1 MSISRLTYTALLTA
15 AAVFLVS
22 GCGESRDED
31 TSTVDHSGSSITVV
45 SNSDVHGWIE
55 MALSQ
60 APPMMA
66 EAGENSAWLL
76 FEGGSLLK
84 FNRTDGRWVA
94 YHIEDIGNVLDFDLN
109 GETPSIIT
117 ETEYLV
123 FNESSCEAVYESL
136 PEGFSPI
143 ELESSNGDVAILGTN
158 GDLAIREE
166 GNFTV
171 YSNSEELNPL
181 GDLQR
186 IGPDWIFSVEGG
198 RIVLFDPSV
207 ALWQFEES
215 PEGDILASSD
225 NILFIGINDTIFVR
239 TSPGEWNYHS
249 DGRLYDGGL
258 VLAENGISTIMSPG
272 DVIAEAPSFEPSRLF
287 AMGGFQEPIWAI
299 DDLGMTVYSGL
310 GEVET
315 SLPYYETQ
323 RVSCTMAG
331 QSAGGM
337 QGSTD
342 SVDDIIQAGGGTFRI
357 YESVSIRPDPFT
369 EFSTEERDS
378 RRNLES
384 ISIEEFR
391 LVGITLDPVG
401 GDQALV
407 EDGLGVSYILY
418 EGTVLDNN
426 SHVAEITSSEVIVI
440 QDVIV
445 DYSARGGGE
454 TTIPTIYSLRLH
466 EEGGL

>member
-1 MSISRLTYTALLTA
+1 MSISKLTCSALLAA

-22 GCGESRDED
+22 GCGENRDED
-31 TSTVDHSGSSITVV
+31 TAMVDYSGSSITVV
-45 SNSDVHGWIE
+45 ANSDVHGWIE

-60 APPMMA
+60 SSPTMA
-66 EAGENSAWLL
+66 EAGDNSAWLL
-76 FEGGSLLK
+76 FEGGNLLR
-84 FNRTDGRWVA
+84 FNLADGRWKA
-94 YHIEDIGNVLDFDLN
+94 YRLEDIGNVLDFDLN
-109 GETPSIIT
+109 GEIPSLIT

-123 FNESSCEAVYESL
+123 FNENNCEAVTELL
-136 PEGFSPI
+136 PEGFSPMDI
-143 ELESSNGDVAILGTN
+143 ESFNDNVVILGSN
-158 GDLAIREE
+158 GDLAIREQD
-166 GNFTV
+166 GFSV
-171 YSNSEELNPL
+171 YSSPEDLNPL

-186 IGPDWIFSVEGG
+186 IGPDWIFGLEGG
-198 RIVLFDPSV
+198 GIALFDPSV

-225 NILFIGINDTIFVR
+225 NILFIGMNDTIFVR

-272 DVIAEAPSFEPSRLF
+272 DVIAEAPSFVPSRLF
-287 AMGGFQEPIWAI
+287 AMSNFQEPFWAF

-310 GEVET
+310 GVIEI

-331 QSAGGM
+331 QNASGM

-342 SVDDIIQAGGGTFRI
+342 SVNDLIQAGGGTFRI

-369 EFSTEERDS
+369 EFSTEERDA
-378 RRNLES
+378 RRDLGN
-384 ISIEEFR
+384 ISVEEFR
-391 LVGITLDPVG
+391 LVGITLDPIG
-401 GDQALV
+401 GDQAMV
-407 EDGLGVSYILY
+407 EDGLGVPYILY

-426 SHVAEITSSEVIVI
+426 SHVAEITGSEVIVI

-454 TTIPTIYSLRLH
+454 TTIPTILPISR
-466 EEGGL
+466 

>member
-1 MSISRLTYTALLTA
+1 MRVSRLIYTALLAA
-15 AAVFLVS
+15 AAVFLMF
-22 GCGESRDED
+22 GCGESGDED
-31 TSTVDHSGSSITVV
+31 TSMVDHSGSSITVV
-45 SNSDVHGWIE
+45 SNSDIHGWIE

-60 APPMMA
+60 ASPVMA

-84 FNRTDGRWVA
+84 FNGADGRWNA
-94 YHIEDIGNVLDFDLN
+94 YHLEDIGNVLDFDLN
-109 GETPSIIT
+109 GETPSLVT

-123 FNESSCEAVYESL
+123 FNERNCEAVYESL
-136 PEGFSPI
+136 PDGFSPI
-143 ELESSNGDVAILGTN
+143 ELASSNNDVAILGSN

-166 GNFTV
+166 GDFAV
-171 YSNSEELNPL
+171 YSSSEELNPR

-186 IGPDWIFSVEGG
+186 IGPDWIFSLEGG
-198 RIVLFDPSV
+198 GIALFDPSV

-225 NILFIGINDTIFVR
+225 NILFIGVNDTIYVR
-239 TSPGEWNYHS
+239 TSQGEWNYHS

-287 AMGGFQEPIWAI
+287 AMESFQEPIWAF

-331 QSAGGM
+331 QSASGI

-369 EFSTEERDS
+369 EFSTEERDA
-378 RRNLES
+378 RRNLNE

-401 GDQALV
+401 GDLAMV
-407 EDGLGVSYILY
+407 EDGLGVPYILY
-418 EGTVLDNN
+418 EETVLANN

>member
-1 MSISRLTYTALLTA
+1 
-15 AAVFLVS
+15 
-22 GCGESRDED
+22 
-31 TSTVDHSGSSITVV
+31 
-45 SNSDVHGWIE
+45 
-55 MALSQ
+55 
-60 APPMMA
+60 
-66 EAGENSAWLL
+66 
-76 FEGGSLLK
+76 
-84 FNRTDGRWVA
+84 
-94 YHIEDIGNVLDFDLN
+94 
-109 GETPSIIT
+109 
-117 ETEYLV
+117 
-123 FNESSCEAVYESL
+123 
-136 PEGFSPI
+136 
-143 ELESSNGDVAILGTN
+143 
-158 GDLAIREE
+158 
-166 GNFTV
+166 
-171 YSNSEELNPL
+171 LNPQ

-186 IGPDWIFSVEGG
+186 IGPDWIFSLEGG
-198 RIVLFDPSV
+198 RIALFDPSV

-225 NILFIGINDTIFVR
+225 NILFIGVNDTIFVR
-239 TSPGEWNYHS
+239 TLPGEWNYHS

-258 VLAENGISTIMSPG
+258 VLTENGISTIMSPG

-287 AMGGFQEPIWAI
+287 AMGSFQEPIWAI
-299 DDLGMTVYSGL
+299 DDLGMTVYSDL
-310 GEVET
+310 GAVET

-331 QSAGGM
+331 QGAHGR

-378 RRNLES
+378 RRSLER

-401 GDQALV
+401 GDQAMV
-407 EDGLGVSYILY
+407 EDGLGVPYILY
-418 EGTVLDNN
+418 EGTVLANN

-454 TTIPTIYSLRLH
+454 TIIPTIYSLRLH